1 MSMTPSTDHENLLLL
16 AREVGQL
23 AADLRAW
30 RSAIEAQLGQ
40 GGAHF
45 REIDKRLDSI
55 QYEHAQINADLRRVV
70 SQVAEMERIDA
81 SLAKTISTFEAQWR
95 GARWAIGIVGVLLSA
110 DAIQWVVKAIGAL
123 P

>member
-1 MSMTPSTDHENLLLL
+1 MSMSPSTDHENLLLL

-30 RSAIEAQLGQ
+30 RGAIEAQLGQ

-45 REIDKRLDSI
+45 REIDKRLDAV
-55 QYEHAQINADLRRVV
+55 QYEYAQINADVRRIV
-70 SQVAEMERIDA
+70 SQVAEMERIDL
-81 SLAKTISTFEAQWR
+81 SLSQTIAAFQSQWR
-95 GARWAIGIVGVLLSA
+95 GARWALGIVGVLLSA